1 MSRKRKLQKFADL
14 VHMTNVY
21 ELIEVGNPLLALT
34 PFKKKEMKG
43 KWNEIHFQNNH
54 PLIVELACGR
64 GEYVLGLA
72 DLYPKKNF
80 VGVDIKG
87 ARIWKG
93 ARLASE
99 RGLDQVAF
107 LRIRIEQIDLYFDI
121 EEVDEIWIT
130 FPDPFPAKENR
141 RLTSPRFLQVYK
153 ELLKPG
159 GIIHLKTDDDD
170 LFNYS
175 LNTLRKSEHFREEIV
190 IRDVHNQE
198 DVSPPLQIPT
208 YYERLHLENK
218 KTIKYF
224 AFHKID

>member
-21 ELIEVGNPLLALT
+21 ELIEVGNPILSLT
-34 PFKKKEMKG
+34 PFEQREMRG
-43 KWNEIHFQNNH
+43 KWNELHFKNNH

-72 DLYPKKNF
+72 DLYPHKNF

-93 ARLASE
+93 ARIAAESNLN
-99 RGLDQVAF
+99 QVAF
-107 LRIRIEQIDLYFDI
+107 LRIRIEQIHLYFDV
-121 EEVDEIWIT
+121 EEIDEIWIT

-141 RLTSPRFLQVYK
+141 RLTSPRFLNVYK
-153 ELLKPG
+153 DLLKPG

-170 LFNYS
+170 LFSYS
-175 LNTLRKSEHFREEIV
+175 LETIRKSVHFKEKVV
-190 IRDVHNQE
+190 IGNVHDQRDM
-198 DVSPPLQIPT
+198 PPSLTIST
-208 YYERLHLENK
+208 YYERIHIENK

-224 AFHKID
+224 AFDKID